1 MSVAILTQPCVI
13 FHGGRQATHNLQF
26 TFPLSPN
33 LGRAA
38 SCIQDMFRDL
48 TVVEQLY
55 QHYLA
60 KLQKED
66 TISSFQD
73 IEMSLL
79 PILAAMECRGI
90 QVDRGRLNELQTQL
104 SGLMDRVEAH
114 ARSMAQDDFNLA
126 SPEQV
131 ADVLYNRLGLP
142 APPLKGS
149 QKHPSTGEEVL
160 ESLRDRHP
168 IVPLLLDYRA
178 LAKIKHSY
186 LDTLLSYTTN
196 T

>member
-1 MSVAILTQPCVI
+1 
-13 FHGGRQATHNLQF
+13 
-26 TFPLSPN
+26 
-33 LGRAA
+33 
-38 SCIQDMFRDL
+38 MFRDL

-60 KLQKED
+60 KLQKEE
-66 TISSFQD
+66 TINSFRD

-90 QVDRGRLNELQTQL
+90 HVDRSRLNELQTQI
-104 SGLMDRVEAH
+104 SGLMDRMEAH
-114 ARSMAQDDFNLA
+114 TRSLAQDDFNLA

-160 ESLRDRHP
+160 ESLRDKHP
-168 IVPLLLDYRA
+168 IVQLLLDYRA

-186 LDTLLSYTTN
+186 LDTLLAYTTN
-196 T
+196 RCPYRILTWRWKTTS